1 LKEEDIYREWEAP
14 PEWRHAVACCWEQ
27 RVVVADRYQRVVPDG
42 HADLLLHDSGVI
54 EIVGLADHVA
64 VPLLPRGTRI
74 RGIRLRP
81 EAVAAALAT
90 NGSELVNLTVDAE
103 DVLGARRVRELV
115 DDRALDAWLRSIQP
129 DGRTASAVRLLATH
143 PVTDTADELGISV
156 RHLRR
161 VLTAT
166 IGLTPKSFQR
176 VLRLQRFLASAER
189 SRTGLAA
196 AAADAGYADQPHLTR
211 EVVALTG
218 TTPARLLEERRQP
231 T

>member
-1 LKEEDIYREWEAP
+1 LKEEDTYREWEAP
-14 PEWRHAVACCWEQ
+14 PEWRHAVDCCWEQ
-27 RVVVADRYQRVVPDG
+27 RVVVADRHQRVVPDG

-64 VPLLPRGTRI
+64 VPLLARGTRI

-90 NGSELVNLTVDAE
+90 NASELVNLTVDAE

-129 DGRTASAVRLLATH
+129 DGRTTNAVRLLATH

-161 VLTAT
+161 VLTTT
-166 IGLTPKSFQR
+166 IGLTPKAFQR